1 MTNIT
6 PEDKFKE
13 ILKPLKNGSSLLWIG
28 IPLVLIAPFLFTRSF
43 GILDFTETGT
53 IGDTIGGITA
63 PIIGLIGA
71 ILVFLALKAQIQAN
85 ILVQKQIESQEQDKK
100 IENESLQLNKLY
112 ENLKSSID
120 NFSYT
125 TLDTWEFANLDNIKL
140 IGSEAFYKLFQDF
153 YCDSHLNE
161 DDLKT
166 NPKITEVISILQIC
180 DTLLDKILKSN
191 VYDKE
196 TLYLLTMHQFIYR
209 VFPRIS
215 SDYPNNIEIYY
226 CESCKKNHGFPSKIS
241 SLFKSIIAKCD
252 NKTC

>member
-1 MTNIT
+1 MTDSNQ
-6 PEDKFKE
+6 ENKFQE
-13 ILKPLKNGSSLLWIG
+13 ILKPLKNASKLLWIG
-28 IPLVLIAPFLFTRSF
+28 IPIVLIAPILFTRDF
-43 GILDFTETGT
+43 QLLDFTQTGN

-71 ILVFLALKAQIQAN
+71 ILVFLALKAQTQAN
-85 ILVQKQIESQEQDKK
+85 ILVQQQIENQEAEKR

-125 TLDTWEFANLDNIKL
+125 TLDTWEFANADNIEL
-140 IGSEAFYKLFQDF
+140 RGSEAFYKLFQDF

-161 DDLKT
+161 EDLKT

-180 DTLLDKILKSN
+180 DTLLDKILKSK

-215 SDYPNNIEIYY
+215 SDYPNNIEIHY
-226 CESCKKNHGFPSKIS
+226 CDSCEKNHGFPSKIS
-241 SLFKSIIAKCD
+241 ALFKSIMAKCD
-252 NKTC
+252 SKVC

>member
-1 MTNIT
+1 MTNNT
-6 PEDKFKE
+6 PENKFKE
-13 ILKPLKNGSSLLWIG
+13 ILKPLKNGNLLLWVG
-28 IPLVLIAPFLFTRSF
+28 IPIVLIAPFLFTRKF
-43 GILDFTETGT
+43 GLLDFTQTGN

-71 ILVFLALKAQIQAN
+71 FLVFLALKAQTQAN
-85 ILVQKQIESQEQDKK
+85 ILVQQQIDSQEIEKK

-112 ENLKSSID
+112 ENFKSSID

-125 TLDTWEFANLDNIKL
+125 TLDTWEFANTDNVELK
-140 IGSEAFYKLFQDF
+140 GSEAFYKLFQDF
-153 YCDSHLNE
+153 YCDSHLDEN
-161 DDLKT
+161 DLKT

-180 DTLLDKILKSN
+180 DTLLEKILKSN
-191 VYDKE
+191 IYDKD

-226 CESCKKNHGFPSKIS
+226 CESCEKNHGFSFQN
-241 SLFKSIIAKCD
+241 LYFV
-252 NKTC
+252 